1 MEAVGGGVSGPLWAV
16 GEYDG
21 AIVFETPDEAT
32 TARLLMS
39 LAKLRNV
46 TTKSMRVHDEAEFRG
61 VLTRVARFRTHMRHP
76 AHIYS
81 VRKLPNTSS
90 PLALEF
96 RKWGYSLSFWFI
108 RVIMEPASLEPFVL
122 ASVTFRTCLE

>member
-1 MEAVGGGVSGPLWAV
+1 MVRYLSLISFTDQGIRSIDKTCERGGLSQFGGGSWGRRVLGLYWAV

-46 TTKSMRVHDEAEFRG
+46 RTKSMRVHDEAEFRG
-61 VLTRVARFRTHMRHP
+61 VLT
-76 AHIYS
+76 
-81 VRKLPNTSS
+81 K
-90 PLALEF
+90 
-96 RKWGYSLSFWFI
+96 
-108 RVIMEPASLEPFVL
+108 
-122 ASVTFRTCLE
+122 